1 VKIVCA
7 RHGRRLHVFVM
18 WQDKS
23 HLNYKALREVDA
35 KNGLAGVPGTSAAKQ
50 ATRQRKIQCPHCSY
64 EQLVLEEALSVFC
77 KNCNKRITLGAPQ
90 KSAQQHNASF
100 THHVRTVSCPKCSAQ
115 QQVPNNALSSF
126 CQKCGNR
133 INLQDY
139 EIKGKFNGE
148 LNTKGTLVVTISGD
162 VHADVTVGN
171 AVIEGKLVGKIQCEG
186 KVELRSTA
194 RLYGDVIATQFIVND
209 GALFVGN
216 SLVPPNIR
224 PSA

>member
-1 VKIVCA
+1 
-7 RHGRRLHVFVM
+7 M

-23 HLNYKALREVDA
+23 HLNYKALREVEA
-35 KNGLAGVPGTSAAKQ
+35 KKGLAGASGAPAARP
-50 ATRQRKIQCPHCSY
+50 ASRQRKIQCPHCAY

-77 KNCNKRITLGAPQ
+77 KNCNKRITLGAAQ
-90 KSAQQHNASF
+90 KSAQQQKPSF

-115 QQVPNNALSSF
+115 QQVPHNALSSF

-148 LNTKGTLVVTISGD
+148 LNTKGILVITISGD

-171 AVIEGKLVGKIQCEG
+171 AIIEGKLVGKILCEG

-194 RLYGDVIATQFIVND
+194 KVYGDVIAAQFIVND
-209 GALFVGN
+209 GALFVGH
-216 SLVPPNIR
+216 SLVPPTIR
-224 PSA
+224 PPA